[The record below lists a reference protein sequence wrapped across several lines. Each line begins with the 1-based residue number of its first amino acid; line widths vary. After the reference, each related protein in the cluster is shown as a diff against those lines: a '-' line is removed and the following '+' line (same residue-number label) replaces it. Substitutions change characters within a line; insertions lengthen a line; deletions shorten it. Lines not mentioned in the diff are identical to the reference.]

1 MSVLRLLSALTVRMR
16 IVLLAIIPLVGFLA
30 VGVSFTNGGRTID
43 TAMSASRVSA
53 QIADAS
59 RELKVALGQVMLTAT
74 NYSVRP
80 NQKGVESF
88 TAARQSAASLAAAIA
103 NSGKAGDNA
112 AKLPQALD
120 QIGTTFE
127 ELKKVTERLGY
138 TDTSGLHGK
147 MRGAVAQAQGA
158 IQMLAFGP
166 DGQAL
171 QSALQKLENHIK
183 DFRLDH
189 KSMHFDRFTIA
200 YDMFDRQL
208 EGVEANETSKNAV
221 VTFLKEL
228 HVTFTDYV
236 KSVGEVDKWLAEI
249 GAQSQSAATTADAVA
264 VEAAAMATT
273 AADELASSRTATE
286 GLTWI
291 VGLIAV
297 FLSIVASWLV
307 GLTIVGPLRRLS
319 KVMREL
325 ADGHNDIEVPG
336 TEGRDEIGEMARTV
350 LVFRDN
356 AVERARLAHDQ
367 REAAEAENRR
377 ARESADAEARRAAAE
392 REAAEA
398 EARRAAATDARIEAF
413 EHSVAALLGEV
424 RKAADDLAHAS
435 AALDEASGTVSQS
448 SQAAEHRVHSAS
460 DSVTS
465 AASAAEE
472 LSTSI
477 REIATQA
484 TRSTEVAGRAVA
496 EARTTADTMG
506 SLAGAATRIGE
517 VVGLIQA
524 VAAQTNL
531 LALNATIEAARA
543 GEAGKGFAVVAQE
556 VKSLAGQTAKATED
570 ISTQIGAIQTVSQD
584 AVAAIKRVDATIQDM
599 SSIASSVAAAVEEQ
613 TAAIGSIAHN
623 VAHASADAGEGA
635 SAMAQ
640 VGQAIGR
647 AGAQAKTV
655 DTLAA
660 SLRQQA
666 ARLDGEIRQFLR
678 EVRAA

>member
-1 MSVLRLLSALTVRMR
+1 MNIARVASALSVRVR
-16 IVLLAIIPLVGFLA
+16 IVMLAVIPLVGFLA
-30 VGVSFTNGGRTID
+30 VGAVFTNGGRTID
-43 TAMSASRVSA
+43 RAMSESQESA
-53 QIADAS
+53 QVADAS
-59 RELKVALGQVMLTAT
+59 RELKAALGQVMVTAT
-74 NYSVRP
+74 GFSARP
-80 NQKGVESF
+80 SENGVKAF
-88 TAARQSAASLAAAIA
+88 AAAREEAASIAAAIVR
-103 NSGKAGDNA
+103 SGKGGAEA
-112 AKLPQALD
+112 AKLPAILD
-120 QIGTTFE
+120 QIGTTFG
-127 ELKKVTERLGY
+127 ELQKITEKRGY
-138 TDTSGLHGK
+138 TDNTGLNGR
-147 MRGAVAQAQGA
+147 MRAAIAQLNGA
-158 IQMLAFGP
+158 IQMFGM
-166 DGQAL
+166 GQE
-171 QSALQKLENHIK
+171 SADMTAVVQKMEIHIK

-189 KSMHFDRFTIA
+189 QPMHFNRFEISFQA
-200 YDMFDRQL
+200 MLRAL
-208 EGVEANETSKNAV
+208 EAVEASTSTETVKSNIDLLQTSFA
-221 VTFLKEL
+221 
-228 HVTFTDYV
+228 DYV
-236 KSVGEVDKWLAEI
+236 ATTAETDKWLAEI
-249 GAQSQSAATTADAVA
+249 GTQSRTAATVADAVA
-264 VEAAAMATT
+264 AGAAAADKAAT
-273 AADELASSRTATE
+273 AELTSSRTVTE
-286 GLTWI
+286 NLTLVTGL
-291 VGLIAV
+291 VAV
-297 FLSIVASWLV
+297 FLSIVACWLV

-367 REAAEAENRR
+367 REAAEAETRR
-377 ARESADAEARRAAAE
+377 TRDSAETEARRAAAE

-477 REIATQA
+477 REIAGQA
-484 TRSTEVAGRAVA
+484 VRSTEVAGRAVA

-543 GEAGKGFAVVAQE
+543 GEAGRGFAVVAQE

-599 SSIASSVAAAVEEQ
+599 SAIASSVAAAVEEQ

-623 VAHASADAGEGA
+623 VAHASDDAGEGA

-647 AGAQAKTV
+647 AGTQAKTV

-660 SLRQQA
+660 SLREQA

>member
-1 MSVLRLLSALTVRMR
+1 MRALRFMSALSVRVR
-16 IVLLAIIPLVGFLA
+16 IILLAAIPLVGFIA
-30 VGVSFTNGGRTID
+30 VGAAFTNGGQTID
-43 TAMSASRVSA
+43 RAMNSSRASA
-53 QIADAS
+53 QVADAS
-59 RELKVALGQVMLTAT
+59 RELKVALGRVMLTAT
-74 NYSVRP
+74 TYSVHP
-80 NQKGVESF
+80 SEKGIEAF
-88 TAARQSAASLAAAIA
+88 KAARTSAASLATGIA
-103 NSGKAGDNA
+103 NSGKAGPEA

-127 ELKKVTERLGY
+127 EMKKISEKLGY
-138 TDTSGLHGK
+138 TDVTGQQGK
-147 MRGAVAQAQGA
+147 MRASVAQAQGA

-171 QSALQKLENHIK
+171 TTALMKLEQNIK

-189 KSMHFDRFTIA
+189 KTMHYDRFEIS
-200 YDMFDRQL
+200 YDMFSRQMENL
-208 EGVEANETSKNAV
+208 EANDTSKTAV
-221 VTFLKEL
+221 NTFLKEL
-228 HVTFTDYV
+228 GVTFKDFV
-236 KSVGEVDKWLAEI
+236 KSVGESDKWLGEI
-249 GAQSQSAATTADAVA
+249 ATQTQAAAAIADTVA
-264 VEAAAMATT
+264 TEAAASAQT
-273 AADELASSRTATE
+273 AANELATSRVSTE
-286 GLTWI
+286 QLTWV
-291 VGLIAV
+291 VGVVAV
-297 FLSIVASWLV
+297 VLSILAAWLV

-319 KVMREL
+319 KSMREL
-325 ADGHNDIEVPG
+325 ADGHNEIEVPG
-336 TEGRDEIGEMARTV
+336 TDGRDEIGEMARTV

-356 AVERARLAHDQ
+356 AVERARLAQEQ
-367 REAAEAENRR
+367 REAAEAEAHRT
-377 ARESADAEARRAAAE
+377 RETAEADAQRAAKE
-392 REAAEA
+392 REATEA
-398 EARRAAATDARIEAF
+398 EARRAAQTDSRIEEF

-435 AALDEASGTVSQS
+435 AALDEASGSVSQS
-448 SQAAEHRVHSAS
+448 AEDAQHRAHSAS

-472 LSTSI
+472 LATSI
-477 REIATQA
+477 REIAGQA
-484 TRSTEVAGRAVA
+484 SRSTEVAGRAVT

-556 VKSLAGQTAKATED
+556 VKSLAGQTAKATEE
-570 ISTQIGAIQTVSQD
+570 IGSQIGAIQTVSQD

-613 TAAIGSIAHN
+613 TAAIGSIAQN

-635 SAMAQ
+635 GAMAR
-640 VGQAIGR
+640 VGDAIGR
-647 AGAQAKTV
+647 AGTQAKTV
-655 DTLAA
+655 DKLAA
-660 SLRQQA
+660 SLRDQA

-678 EVRAA
+678 DVRAA